1 MWHSTDCTGARATL
15 CRVVSSITAAAYPT
29 DEHGRP
35 FRRRRW
41 IPWAS
46 AVAGLVLVMIV
57 VWTTALSTGGSS
69 ATAASCPAPPAPS
82 STPPSPA
89 NPGEPGDGAA
99 TTQPASFGSTISR
112 AQMKTVAPAALA
124 SFQIRV
130 LNATSQRGAAS
141 KVLGDL
147 TDEGFVPVPEPSAAD
162 DPVYYDRSL
171 DCYGQ
176 IRFGAAGVAAAA
188 SVWIAAPCNE
198 LIQDSRPGTQVDLVL
213 GNQYKSNQRSQDAS
227 ALLATLKSANPRD
240 KNTGVDPALLSAV
253 HKTKC

>member
-1 MWHSTDCTGARATL
+1 M
-15 CRVVSSITAAAYPT
+15 VSSITAAAYPT
-29 DEHGRP
+29 DDHGRP

-46 AVAGLVLVMIV
+46 AVAVLLLLTVIV
-57 VWTTALSTGGSS
+57 WATALSTGGSKG
-69 ATAASCPAPPAPS
+69 TAAACPAPPAPS

-89 NPGEPGDGAA
+89 NPADGGGAAA
-99 TTQPASFGSTISR
+99 TTQPASFGSPISR
-112 AQMKTVAPAALA
+112 AQMKTVAPAALS

-147 TDEGFVPVPEPSAAD
+147 TDEGFVPVPEPASAD
-162 DPVYYDRSL
+162 DPVYYNHSL
-171 DCYGQ
+171 ECYGQ

-188 SVWIAAPCNE
+188 AVWIAAPCNE

-213 GNQYKSNQRSQDAS
+213 GNQYKSNERSQDAS
-227 ALLATLKSANPRD
+227 ALLATLKSAGPQD
-240 KNTGVDPALLSAV
+240 KNTGADPALLAAV

>member
-1 MWHSTDCTGARATL
+1 M
-15 CRVVSSITAAAYPT
+15 VSSITAAAYPT

-46 AVAGLVLVMIV
+46 AVAALLLLTLI

-69 ATAASCPAPPAPS
+69 GAAASCPAPPAPS
-82 STPPSPA
+82 STPPTPA
-89 NPGEPGDGAA
+89 NPADGAAA

-124 SFQIRV
+124 SFQVRV

-141 KVLGDL
+141 KVLSDL

-162 DPVYYDRSL
+162 DPVYYNHSL
-171 DCYGQ
+171 SCYGQ

-188 SVWIAAPCNE
+188 ALWIAAPCNE

-213 GNQYKSNQRSQDAS
+213 GDQYKSNERSQDAS
-227 ALLATLKSANPRD
+227 ALLATLKSASPRD
-240 KNTGVDPALLSAV
+240 QNTGADPALLAAV